1 MEETNAMPQKPSAG
15 LSALVYG
22 LLLSVVMIVAY
33 LLLYLLDYNKS
44 AVATIIPILL
54 LVAGVALASADYRNK
69 KLGGFISYGKAVKI
83 GFLTV
88 LFAAFVIAVYTFVYH
103 SAINPGELNQLKK
116 DSILAIYNMDLEP
129 EKEAQAVQMQKYI
142 FNPLTFSVISIFSL
156 AFFGIIIAL
165 ITSIFIKRDQP
176 AGYSI

>member
-1 MEETNAMPQKPSAG
+1 MEETNGRPKKPAAG

-22 LLLSVVMIVAY
+22 LMLSVVMIVAY
-33 LLLYLLDYNKS
+33 LLLYLLDYDKS
-44 AVATIIPILL
+44 TVATIIPILL
-54 LVAGVALASADYRNK
+54 LVAGVALASADYRK
-69 KLGGFISYGKAVKI
+69 KQTGGYISYGKAVKI

-103 SAINPGELNQLKK
+103 SAINPGELSQLKK
-116 DSILAIYNMDLEP
+116 DAVISIYNMDMEP
-129 EKEAQAVQMQKYI
+129 EQEEQAIAMQDYI
-142 FNPLTFSVISIFSL
+142 FNPLTFSVVSIFSL

-165 ITSIFIKRDQP
+165 ITSIFIKRDHP